1 MPLAILAAC
10 VVSLVTFGV
19 RGSFGLFMDPVPRAL
34 GFDREVYA
42 FAMALQNLCWGIGQ
56 PFAGALLS
64 RFGSARVLATGVV
77 LYAAGAAL
85 SAFATTPLTVYA
97 TAGVLAGLG
106 MACASYI
113 TALAAL
119 ATLVPAERRAWAIS
133 IGTAAGSVG
142 QFVLPPLSQAFM
154 NAFGWQATLLF
165 MAGLL
170 VATLALIPGMRRSE
184 ATAPATAMDLPALA
198 VVRMALTHRSYVLL
212 VLGFFT
218 CGFQLAFIQF
228 HLPAY
233 LTGIGYPASFA
244 AWAIGLIG
252 LFNIVG
258 SYISG
263 PVGSRIGY
271 KWFLASMYTGR
282 TLLLLV
288 LIAFHGTPLAVLL
301 VAAGLGVLWL
311 AAAPTTSGL
320 VMTMFGVRYMPVLFG
335 VTFFSHQIGS
345 FAGVWMGGLV
355 YSHTGSYAVSWIA
368 CAVLGLVAAALHL
381 PIREA
386 LAPVVAARAAPQ
398 PGAA

>member
-1 MPLAILAAC
+1 MRLALFATC
-10 VVSLVTFGV
+10 LVSLISFGV
-19 RGSFGLFMDPVPRAL
+19 RGAFGLFMDPVPRAL
-34 GFDREVYA
+34 GLDREIYS

-56 PFAGALLS
+56 PFAGALLG
-64 RFGSARVLATGVV
+64 RFGGARVLAGGVL
-77 LYAAGAAL
+77 LYALGAAL
-85 SAFATTPLTVYA
+85 SAFATTPLAIYA
-97 TAGVLAGLG
+97 SAGVLAGFGLS
-106 MACASYI
+106 CASYI
-113 TALAAL
+113 TALAVL
-119 ATLVPAERRAWAIS
+119 ATVVPAERRAWAIS
-133 IGTAAGSVG
+133 VGTAAGSVG
-142 QFVLPPLSQAFM
+142 QFVLPPLCQSFM
-154 NAFGWQATLLF
+154 NVFGWQATLFL

-170 VATLALIPGMRRSE
+170 LATLVLLPGLRRTE
-184 ATAPATAMDLPALA
+184 GTAPAAALDLPALD
-198 VVRMALTHRSYVLL
+198 VVRMALSHRSYVLL

-233 LTGIGYPASFA
+233 LTGLGYTTTFA
-244 AWAIGLIG
+244 AWSIGLIG
-252 LFNIVG
+252 LFNIAG
-258 SYISG
+258 SYIAG
-263 PVGSRIGY
+263 PVGSRLGY
-271 KWFLASMYTGR
+271 KYFLAAMYTGR

-355 YSHTGSYAVSWIA
+355 YSHTGSYAISWIC

-381 PIREA
+381 PIKEA
-386 LAPVVAARAAPQ
+386 LAPAVHRGAMPQ
-398 PGAA
+398 PAG